1 MQNPSTPDTQVSEP
15 EIVDATIIY
24 QQDKAQIDT
33 QIATAKQFPRN
44 ITKAIDDCKAIVTLD
59 NEIASSCTY
68 SLPRGGKQITGPSV
82 HLAKIIAQN
91 WGNMRIEAKVVD
103 IGFKQITSQ
112 AVAFDLEKNL
122 AIKVEVKR
130 NIVDKYGKKFKDD
143 MITVT
148 GNAANAIALR
158 NAVFAVVPKGVV
170 ENVWKASQRKVLGD
184 LSDEDKMNASRKN
197 ALKEFKD
204 NYGVSEEEVL
214 ELLGKPSVST
224 IDRDDLMTLFGVKQ
238 SLIDGDTTVNEVFNR
253 STSKKDKD
261 GKTKEQKTVDAVKKG
276 MSKVKASKDSK

>member
-1 MQNPSTPDTQVSEP
+1 MQDQSTPDTQVSEP
-15 EIVDATIIY
+15 EIVEANIIY
-24 QQDKAQIDT
+24 EQDKAQIDT
-33 QIATAKQFPRN
+33 QIATAKQYPRN
-44 ITKAIDDCKAIVTLD
+44 ITKAIDDSKAVVTLD
-59 NEIASSCTY
+59 NEIAASCTY

-130 NIVDKYGKKFKDD
+130 SIVNKYGKRFSDD

-204 NYGVSEEEVL
+204 NYGATEEEVL
-214 ELLGKPSVST
+214 ELIGKPSVNN

-253 STSKKDKD
+253 NTSKKDKD
-261 GKTKEQKTVDAVKKG
+261 GKTKEEKTVDAVKKG
-276 MSKVKASKDSK
+276 MSKVKSSKGDK